1 MESDTAVNLS
11 LFLNNCFK
19 NWNIT
24 EKVKV
29 AVSDNAANIT
39 SAIGTNQNWRHIPCL
54 AHTLNLI
61 AQSRLGEIKNVHK
74 KVKSIVEYFKRSTKA
89 NLKLKNAQKQ
99 MGYPELKLI
108 QDVCTRWNST
118 YDMFQR

>member
-1 MESDTAVNLS
+1 ML

-19 NWNIT
+19 EWNINLT

-39 SAIGTNQNWRHIPCL
+39 AAIGMNQNWRHITFICL

-61 AQSRLGEIKNVHK
+61 SQSGLGEIKNVHK
-74 KVKSIVEYFKRSTKA
+74 KVKTIVKYF
-89 NLKLKNAQKQ
+89 Q
-99 MGYPELKLI
+99 
-108 QDVCTRWNST
+108 
-118 YDMFQR
+118 